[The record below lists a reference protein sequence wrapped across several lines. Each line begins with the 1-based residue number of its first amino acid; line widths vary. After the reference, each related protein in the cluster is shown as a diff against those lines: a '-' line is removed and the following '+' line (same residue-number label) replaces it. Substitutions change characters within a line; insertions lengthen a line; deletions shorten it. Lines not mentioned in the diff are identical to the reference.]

1 MLKLIALISRKSG
14 LSDEEFYKYWKEKH
28 GPLAAKTIPGLRK
41 YIQNHLV
48 RLPGIK
54 YDGDGFVELWFENL
68 EAYEK
73 FLTWRQSDGAKV
85 LQDDEDKFMDRS
97 KLVRYVV
104 EEHIIIK

>member
-14 LSDEEFYKYWKEKH
+14 LTDEEFYKYWKDKH

-54 YDGDGFVELWFENL
+54 YDGDGFVELWFDNL

-85 LQDDEDKFMDRS
+85 LLDDEDKFMDRS
-97 KLVRYVV
+97 KIVRYVI
-104 EEHIIIK
+104 EEHIIK

>member
-14 LSDEEFYKYWKEKH
+14 LTDEEFYKYWKEEH

-54 YDGDGFVELWFENL
+54 YDGDGFVELWFDNL

-73 FLTWRQSDGAKV
+73 FLTWRQSGGAKV
-85 LQDDEDKFMDRS
+85 LLDDEDKFMDRS
-97 KLVRYVV
+97 KIVRYVV

>member
-14 LSDEEFYKYWKEKH
+14 LTDEEFYKYWKEKH

-54 YDGDGFVELWFENL
+54 YDGDGFVELWFDNL

-85 LQDDEDKFMDRS
+85 LLDDEDKFMDRS

>member
-14 LSDEEFYKYWKEKH
+14 LTDEEFYKYWKEKH
-28 GPLAAKTIPGLRK
+28 GPLAAKIIPGLRK

-54 YDGDGFVELWFENL
+54 YDGDGFVELWFDNL

-85 LQDDEDKFMDRS
+85 LLDDEDKFMDRS

>member
-14 LSDEEFYKYWKEKH
+14 LTDEEFYKYWKEKH
-28 GPLAAKTIPGLRK
+28 GPLAAKIIPGLRK

-54 YDGDGFVELWFENL
+54 YDGDGFVELWFDNL

-85 LQDDEDKFMDRS
+85 LLDDEDKFMDRS
-97 KLVRYVV
+97 KIVRYVV